1 MDLNKHIVS
10 DNTGKPFHSSGIAR
24 INRGD
29 RLGVD
34 TNVSFNQRQQING
47 NRQLINDYH
56 SSVIGSTRSVLAARP
71 VSPEAIDSRLRVPA
85 RQPLKPPR
93 STTQGITIP
102 PRSFNE
108 PNARGYNPYS

>member
-47 NRQLINDYH
+47 NRRLINDYH
-56 SSVIGSTRSVLAARP
+56 SSAIGSTRSVLAARP
-71 VSPEAIDSRLRVPA
+71 VSPEAVASRLRVPV
-85 RQPLKPPR
+85 RQPLQGPR
-93 STTQGITIP
+93 NTTQGITIP

-108 PNARGYNPYS
+108 PQTRGYNPYS